1 MSVTLWDASAMFA
14 FLSFPGSAFLVST
27 ISWISLALG
36 LFFSVPFVLCVIF
49 DIVLWIWRTYC
60 ISTQEAQVSARADT
74 MTTNIDTKTATT
86 TSEHH
91 DLRARRR

>member
-1 MSVTLWDASAMFA
+1 MSVLLWDASGFFA
-14 FLSFPGSAFLVST
+14 FLSFPGSAFLVNT

-60 ISTQEAQVSARADT
+60 ISAQEAQMPAIADT
-74 MTTNIDTKTATT
+74 MTTSIDTKTATPS
-86 TSEHH
+86 SEHH
-91 DLRARRR
+91 DLRARR

>member
-1 MSVTLWDASAMFA
+1 MSVLLWDASGFFA
-14 FLSFPGSAFLVST
+14 FLSFPGSAFLVNT

-60 ISTQEAQVSARADT
+60 ISTQEAQIPATADT
-74 MTTNIDTKTATT
+74 MTASIDTKTATT
-86 TSEHH
+86 MSDHH

>member
-1 MSVTLWDASAMFA
+1 MSVSLGGASGIFA

-49 DIVLWIWRTYC
+49 DILLWVWRTYC
-60 ISTQEAQVSARADT
+60 ISTQEAQIPARADT
-74 MTTNIDTKTATT
+74 TTTNITTKATT
-86 TSEHH
+86 TSSEQH
-91 DLRARRR
+91 APPAVRR